1 MDDKLLQL
9 YFEGRTTDEQSRLI
23 TEWLDADEANM
34 KHYQQLCRLYE
45 MSFWHEAPEVIT
57 MLFHKKIK
65 PRNIWQKA
73 IEIAAIFILGFAL
86 HYWISSPFVDTEEED
101 VVMQTIHVPAGQN
114 AQLILAD
121 GSLVWL
127 NAGST
132 LNFPTRFA
140 NGKRKVSLNGEGF
153 FEVKANKDKPFIVS
167 TPNYDI
173 KALGTSFN
181 VRAYKQSKD
190 FETALLTGKV
200 EITDLTANRVLSL
213 TPDSRAVLTN
223 NKLSVVP
230 MQHID
235 YFLWREGVLYFD
247 ESLMEVLKKLELYF
261 DVNIRVN
268 NKSIVQNKL
277 HSTAKFR
284 TRDGL
289 YHILDVLQLTHHFT
303 YKKDEEE
310 NLIMIN

>member
-1 MDDKLLQL
+1 MEDKLLQL

-23 TEWLDADEANM
+23 TEWLDVDEANM

-45 MSFWHEAPEVIT
+45 INFWHEEEPEAIT
-57 MLFHKKIK
+57 QPFQKKIK
-65 PRNIWQKA
+65 RKHIWQKA
-73 IEIAAIFILGFAL
+73 IEVAAIFISGFAL
-86 HYWISSPFVDTEEED
+86 HYSIGLFADTEEGTA
-101 VVMQTIHVPAGQN
+101 MQTIHVPVGQN
-114 AQLILAD
+114 AQLTLAD

-140 NGKRKVSLNGEGF
+140 KGKRKVSLNGEGF
-153 FEVKANKDKPFIVS
+153 FEVKANKDQPFIVS
-167 TPNYDI
+167 TSHYDI

-181 VRAYKQSKD
+181 VSAYKQSKD

-200 EITDLTANRVLSL
+200 EITDYATNQTLHL
-213 TPDSRAVLTN
+213 TPDNQAIRIN

-230 MQHID
+230 IQHID
-235 YFLWREGVLYFD
+235 YFLWRKGILYFD

-261 DVNIRVN
+261 DVNIQVN
-268 NKSIVQNKL
+268 NKSIVQNKQ

-284 TRDGL
+284 IRDGL
-289 YHILDVLQLTHHFT
+289 CHILDVLQLTHRFT
-303 YKKDEEE
+303 YKKDEEK
-310 NLIMIN
+310 NLIIIN

>member
-9 YFEGRTTDEQSRLI
+9 YFEGRTTNEQSRLI
-23 TEWLDADEANM
+23 TEWLDANEANM
-34 KHYQQLCRLYE
+34 KYYQQLCRLYDIN
-45 MSFWHEAPEVIT
+45 FWYEVPEVIT
-57 MLFHKKIK
+57 KPFQKKIK
-65 PRNIWQKA
+65 RKHIWQKA

-86 HYWISSPFVDTEEED
+86 HYCIRLSFVDTEED
-101 VVMQTIHVPAGQN
+101 IAMQTIYVPPGQN
-114 AQLILAD
+114 AQLTLAD
-121 GSLVWL
+121 GSQVWL

-132 LNFPTRFA
+132 LNFPTRFTK
-140 NGKRKVSLNGEGF
+140 GKRKVSLNGEGF

-181 VRAYKQSKD
+181 VRAYRQSKD

-200 EITDLTANRVLSL
+200 EITDYATNQVFSL
-213 TPDSRAVLTN
+213 APDNQAILTN

-230 MQHID
+230 IQHID
-235 YFLWREGVLYFD
+235 YFLWRKGILYFD
-247 ESLMEVLKKLELYF
+247 EPLIEVLKKLELYF
-261 DVNIRVN
+261 DMNIQIN
-268 NKSIVQNKL
+268 NKFVVQNKQ

-289 YHILDVLQLTHHFT
+289 YHILDVLQLTHHFS
-303 YKKDEEE
+303 YKKDEEK
-310 NLIMIN
+310 NLIIIN

>member
-9 YFEGRTTDEQSRLI
+9 YFEGHTTDEQSRLI

-34 KHYQQLCRLYE
+34 THYQQLCRLYE
-45 MSFWHEAPEVIT
+45 ISFWHEVPEVVT
-57 MLFHKKIK
+57 KLFPKKIK
-65 PRNIWQKA
+65 LKHIWRKV

-86 HYWISSPFVDTEEED
+86 HYWVRLPFVDAEED
-101 VVMQTIHVPAGQN
+101 IAIQTIHVPAGQN

-121 GSLVWL
+121 GSRVWL

-140 NGKRKVSLNGEGF
+140 KGKREVSLSGEGF

-167 TPNYDI
+167 TSNYDI

-200 EITDLTANRVLSL
+200 EITDHATNLLLPL
-213 TPDSRAVLTN
+213 TPDNRAILTDN
-223 NKLSVVP
+223 RLSVVP

-235 YFLWREGVLYFD
+235 YFLWRKGILYFD

-261 DVNIRVN
+261 DVNIQVN
-268 NKSIVQNKL
+268 NKSILQNKL

-303 YKKDEEE
+303 YKKDDEK
-310 NLIMIN
+310 NLIIIN